1 MHQYSNLDFIYAAFM
16 FLLGIFMIVSP
27 GSVIRKAKYDEER
40 LKTESWIRKTGI
52 VLSIIGVLMGIFFYT
67 KMNA

>member
-1 MHQYSNLDFIYAAFM
+1 MQQYSNFDYLYAAFI
-16 FLLGIFMIVSP
+16 FLFGIFMIVSP

-52 VLSIIGVLMGIFFYT
+52 VLAIIGVCMGIFFYT
-67 KMNA
+67 KINA